1 MDNIS
6 LLLEDYLNYM
16 ETIKGVSANTTN
28 EYFLDLSREDHLQY
42 IEECEHAF
50 LSLVYSYYNIIKV
63 ENGFNNIEW

>member
-28 EYFLDLSREDHLQY
+28 EYFLDLRTFFR
-42 IEECEHAF
+42 F
-50 LSLVYSYYNIIKV
+50 LKIRYMK
-63 ENGFNNIEW
+63 